1 MTERRAAAIGDITQ
15 DQRIPQ
21 DAYRP
26 TFVRSLAMVPVQHDN
41 PVAALGAYWARVRTI
56 QPREIELLQTVA
68 NASALAIAYV
78 RAATGGESQAKL
90 ISDERDHRLHNALAV
105 VQAIV
110 NRTLHDDPDRAA
122 TINSRVK
129 ALLTSDEILG
139 NDQGSATTIRDIL
152 RAELEPY
159 GGRIELTGDEL
170 ELPPDRT
177 RAVSAIVHEWSTNA
191 AKYGAFSVPN
201 GRLSVSWRR
210 AGDEIR
216 IVWQELNG
224 PKIEGAKKRGFGTY
238 FVERVTADI
247 GGTVETEMRP
257 LGIVH
262 VLRFRIP

>member
-26 TFVRSLAMVPVQHDN
+26 TFVRSLAMVPVQQDN

-110 NRTLHDDPDRAA
+110 NRTLHDDPDQAA

-139 NDQGSATTIRDIL
+139 NDQGSESTIRDIL
-152 RAELEPY
+152 RAELEP
-159 GGRIELTGDEL
+159 
-170 ELPPDRT
+170 
-177 RAVSAIVHEWSTNA
+177 
-191 AKYGAFSVPN
+191 
-201 GRLSVSWRR
+201 
-210 AGDEIR
+210 
-216 IVWQELNG
+216 
-224 PKIEGAKKRGFGTY
+224 
-238 FVERVTADI
+238 
-247 GGTVETEMRP
+247 
-257 LGIVH
+257 
-262 VLRFRIP
+262 